1 MSYTASGRAVKE
13 QKSPPPPPHRQK
25 GKVALFCA
33 GIFKQSMGAKNRVG
47 ICRVALPARLATKAG
62 GIDSLESILVFLK
75 SLKIR
80 ALIGHFSCM

>member
-1 MSYTASGRAVKE
+1 
-13 QKSPPPPPHRQK
+13 
-25 GKVALFCA
+25 
-33 GIFKQSMGAKNRVG
+33 MGAKNRVG